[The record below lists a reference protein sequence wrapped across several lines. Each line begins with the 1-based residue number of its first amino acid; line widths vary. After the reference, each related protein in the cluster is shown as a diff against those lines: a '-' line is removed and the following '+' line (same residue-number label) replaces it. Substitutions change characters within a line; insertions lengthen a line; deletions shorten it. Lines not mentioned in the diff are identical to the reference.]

1 MKTEMLMTFL
11 TTILFL
17 GMYWWSTLPDW
28 KREMLL
34 MELRKRVQIP
44 VRDGLSLADR
54 LVLEEFRREISR
66 YEHARKRDDRMAPR
80 DNPEEGN

>member
-11 TTILFL
+11 TTLLFL
-17 GMYWWSTLPDW
+17 AMYWWSTLPDW

-66 YEHARKRDDRMAPR
+66 YEHARKRDDRIPPR
-80 DNPEEGN
+80 DNPKEGN